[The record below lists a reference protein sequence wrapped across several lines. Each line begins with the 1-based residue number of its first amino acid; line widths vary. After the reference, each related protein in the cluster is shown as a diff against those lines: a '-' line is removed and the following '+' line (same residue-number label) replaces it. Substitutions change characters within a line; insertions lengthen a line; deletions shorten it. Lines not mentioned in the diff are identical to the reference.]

1 MSFVHLHVHTQYSIL
16 DGLSN
21 IEDLFNR
28 ADELGMPALAITDHG
43 YMYGVKE
50 FFKYAKKHPNVKP
63 IIGCEVYVAKGDHR
77 IKEKGYYHLI
87 LLAKNYRGYLNLVK
101 ICSEASING
110 MYTRPRISHEFLE
123 QHAEGLICSSAC
135 IAGEVPRAILAH
147 DEKAVEDAILWHKK
161 VFGED
166 YYLEVMKHKTEV
178 PGLDNELY
186 RQQCFYCDEIF
197 RLAEKYGVKVVAT
210 NDAHFVRKE
219 DGPVHDRLIC
229 VSTNADID
237 DPKRL
242 RYTQQEYIKSEEEMR
257 ALFPYAQAAIDNTHR
272 IAERCNVEIEFGK
285 YKLPH
290 YDVPEGYT
298 SWTYLNY
305 LCEKGLKERYPEDD
319 GSLKERL
326 DHELATIKQLGFVDY
341 FLIVWDFI
349 NYAKEHGIPVG
360 PGRGS
365 AAGAIVSYCLR
376 ITDID
381 PIRYQCCSSAF

>member
-135 IAGEVPRAILAH
+135 IPEKCRAPSWPTT
-147 DEKAVEDAILWHKK
+147 KRRWRTPSS
-161 VFGED
+161 GTRRSSG
-166 YYLEVMKHKTEV
+166 KT
-178 PGLDNELY
+178 
-186 RQQCFYCDEIF
+186 
-197 RLAEKYGVKVVAT
+197 
-210 NDAHFVRKE
+210 
-219 DGPVHDRLIC
+219 
-229 VSTNADID
+229 
-237 DPKRL
+237 
-242 RYTQQEYIKSEEEMR
+242 
-257 ALFPYAQAAIDNTHR
+257 
-272 IAERCNVEIEFGK
+272 
-285 YKLPH
+285 
-290 YDVPEGYT
+290 
-298 SWTYLNY
+298 
-305 LCEKGLKERYPEDD
+305 
-319 GSLKERL
+319 
-326 DHELATIKQLGFVDY
+326 
-341 FLIVWDFI
+341 
-349 NYAKEHGIPVG
+349 
-360 PGRGS
+360 
-365 AAGAIVSYCLR
+365 
-376 ITDID
+376 ITW
-381 PIRYQCCSSAF
+381 R